1 MLLYKGE
8 YLYEGTPKN
17 MLMLTDIRG
26 SLLVATEQAGPGML
40 HLII

>member
-1 MLLYKGE
+1 MKVH
-8 YLYEGTPKN
+8 PKN
-17 MLMLTDIRG
+17 MLMLTDIRR

>member
-1 MLLYKGE
+1 MKKAFKTIITALASALS
-8 YLYEGTPKN
+8 
-17 MLMLTDIRG
+17 ICCG